1 MLENR
6 VLVSKLLF
14 SEAQIG
20 ERVAELAA
28 QISND
33 YQGKAVDVICLV
45 NSASIFCA
53 DLVRKLTLPSRV
65 HFMSFASYPQG
76 NATGEVRITLDIAE
90 PLYGRDVIVVEGI
103 VVSGRTPQYVLDVLK
118 LRQPSSLT
126 LCALGRKS
134 AQSVVDLP
142 LKYVAFELGDEIAVG
157 YGVGSGSEKA
167 LPHLV
172 GISQ

>member
-1 MLENR
+1 
-6 VLVSKLLF
+6 
-14 SEAQIG
+14 
-20 ERVAELAA
+20 
-28 QISND
+28 
-33 YQGKAVDVICLV
+33 
-45 NSASIFCA
+45 
-53 DLVRKLTLPSRV
+53 
-65 HFMSFASYPQG
+65 MSFASYPQG